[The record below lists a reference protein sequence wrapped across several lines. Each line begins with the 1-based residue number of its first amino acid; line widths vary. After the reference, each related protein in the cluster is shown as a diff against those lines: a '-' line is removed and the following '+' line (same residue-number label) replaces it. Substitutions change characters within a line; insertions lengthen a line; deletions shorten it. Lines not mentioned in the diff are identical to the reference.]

1 MTTTAISNA
10 SPLVKIEGISKYFL
24 QHGTFKSGGHQV
36 KAVDHVDLTLAEG
49 ETLGLVGESGSGK
62 STLGRLILR
71 LMEPSEG
78 RIIFEGE
85 NISSLSGKSL
95 LPYRRKMQ
103 IVFQDPYDTLNPRMT
118 VARIL
123 HEALDL
129 RGVKSSRE
137 RHDEVVRLLELVGM
151 RADAAQRFPHQF
163 SGGQRQRIGIARAL
177 AVNPKFLVA
186 DEPVS
191 ALDVSVQA
199 QILNLLLELQKQF
212 GLTMLFVAHDLAV
225 VRHMSDRVAV
235 MYMGRIIEL
244 GDNDSVYF
252 KPLHPYTKSL
262 ILAIPIPD
270 PNRVPPELPMLTG
283 ERPATSGCAYRDRC
297 PLAISKCSTETPE
310 LRMIRDQHYVACHR
324 AEEISNGEVVV

>member
-1 MTTTAISNA
+1 MITNTGSN
-10 SPLVKIEGISKYFL
+10 STPLVKVEGISKYFL
-24 QHGTFKSGGHQV
+24 QHGTFKSDGHQI
-36 KAVDHVDLTLAEG
+36 KAVDNVNLTLAEG

-62 STLGRLILR
+62 STLGRLIIR
-71 LMEPSEG
+71 LMVPSEG
-78 RIIFEGE
+78 KIIFEG
-85 NISSLSGKSL
+85 NDISRLSGKSL

-118 VARIL
+118 IARIL
-123 HEALDL
+123 HESLDL
-129 RGVKSSRE
+129 RGVKSPRE
-137 RHDEVVRLLELVGM
+137 RQDEVVRLLELVGM

-177 AVNPKFLVA
+177 AVNPRFLVA

-235 MYMGRIIEL
+235 MYMGRIVEL
-244 GDNDSVYF
+244 GANDSVYF
-252 KPLHPYTKSL
+252 KPLHPYTRSL
-262 ILAIPIPD
+262 IQAIPIPD
-270 PNRVPPELPMLTG
+270 PNRIPPDLPMLTG
-283 ERPATSGCAYRDRC
+283 ERPAANGCAYRDRC
-297 PLAISKCSTETPE
+297 PLAISKCSTESPE
-310 LRMIRDQHYVACHR
+310 MRMIQDDHYVACHR
-324 AEEISNGEVVV
+324 AEETAAGDVVF